1 MGLATVGTARSR
13 IVNDQASVPIH
24 LAFYCILRE
33 GGRLRLLRSETAF
46 RTDGLRPV
54 HIGA

>member
-1 MGLATVGTARSR
+1 MGLATVGTARTR

-33 GGRLRLLRSETAF
+33 GGGFAYSGRRQLFA
-46 RTDGLRPV
+46 PM
-54 HIGA
+54 I